1 MNTPND
7 QFDDASGQM
16 PPSDES
22 RAAEYVLGVLDAD
35 ERRQVQQRIAS
46 EPAFAALVDMWE
58 AHFAAW
64 TLRVPPVQPSV
75 HVWPRIRTRLG
86 WPPVAAARSGVWNNA
101 SFWRTATALAVAASV
116 AMIVIGLRE
125 RPPVAPMPPPVVVQ
139 PPPAEEAAAR
149 PVTVL
154 ARDDGTTAWIAS
166 VDIAKGKVLVV
177 PVPSPADAGGRINEL
192 WIIPPGKAPLSL
204 GLVSNEKAH
213 TIALP
218 DALRQA
224 MAVGATLAV
233 TLEPPEGIPHA
244 APTGPII
251 AKGDI
256 REI

>member
-1 MNTPND
+1 MNKPND
-7 QFDDASGQM
+7 QFDDESGQ
-16 PPSDES
+16 PPSDEL
-22 RAAEYVLGVLDAD
+22 RAGEYVLGVLDAD

-46 EPAFAALVDMWE
+46 EPAFAALIDMWE

-64 TLRVPPVQPSV
+64 TRRVPPVLPPA

-86 WPPVAAARSGVWNNA
+86 WSPVEDTRGGVWNNV
-101 SFWRTATALAVAASV
+101 SFWRTAAALAVAASV

-125 RPPVAPMPPPVVVQ
+125 RPPVAPTAPPVVVL
-139 PPPAEEAAAR
+139 PPAEEAAAK

-213 TIALP
+213 TITLP
-218 DALRQA
+218 AALRQA